1 MTTEISV
8 DKVVRDA
15 MHWGSNTLLSSCF
28 FSLKSIYYLCGM
40 NFFKPNMIIYKTEQ
54 EIEIMRQAAQV
65 VSRTLGK
72 VAELIRPGITPKE
85 LDTMAE
91 AYIRSQDAI
100 PGFLGLYGCPSTLLI
115 SVNEQ
120 VVHGLPTERPLQE
133 GDIVSVDCGAVY
145 KGYYGDHAYTF
156 AIGDI
161 DEEKKQLLKVTE
173 ECLYLGI
180 EQARAGNRME
190 DIGWAIQTHAEKHG
204 YGVVRDLVGHGLGK
218 TLHEE
223 PQVANYGKRGRGKK
237 IQNGLTIAIEPMINM
252 GTERVEQLDDN
263 WTIVTAD
270 GKPSAHFEHDIAVV
284 NGEPVI
290 LSTFDYVL
298 EALDKK

>member
-1 MTTEISV
+1 
-8 DKVVRDA
+8 
-15 MHWGSNTLLSSCF
+15 
-28 FSLKSIYYLCGM
+28 M
-40 NFFKPNMIIYKTEQ
+40 NFLNKSMIKYKTAE
-54 EIEIMRQAAQV
+54 EIEIMRQAALV

-72 VAELIRPGITPKE
+72 VAEMIRPGITPLE
-85 LDTMAE
+85 LDKMAE

-120 VVHGLPTERPLQE
+120 VVHGLPTERPIQE

-156 AIGDI
+156 AIGKVS
-161 DEEKKQLLKVTE
+161 EAKQKLLDVTL

-180 EQARAGNRME
+180 EQAQVGNRID

-204 YGVVRDLVGHGLGK
+204 YGVVRELVGHGLGK
-218 TLHEE
+218 TLHED
-223 PQVANYGKRGRGKK
+223 PQVPNYGKRGRGKK
-237 IQNGLTIAIEPMINM
+237 IMNGLTIAIEPMINM
-252 GTERVEQLDDN
+252 GTEKVIQLEDN

-270 GKPSAHFEHDIAVV
+270 GQPSAHFEHDIAVV
-284 NGEPVI
+284 DGKPVI
-290 LSTFDYVL
+290 LSTFDYIE
-298 EALDKK
+298 EALAKKND

>member
-1 MTTEISV
+1 MFN
-8 DKVVRDA
+8 K
-15 MHWGSNTLLSSCF
+15 
-28 FSLKSIYYLCGM
+28 KS
-40 NFFKPNMIIYKTEQ
+40 IIYKTPE

-72 VAELIRPGITPKE
+72 VAEMIAVGVTPKE

-91 AYIRSQDAI
+91 KYILSQDAV
-100 PGFLGLYGCPSTLLI
+100 PGFKGLYGCPSTLLI

-120 VVHGLPTERPLQE
+120 VVHGLPTERPFEE

-145 KGYYGDHAYTF
+145 KEYYGDHAYTF
-156 AIGDI
+156 AVGNIS
-161 DEEKKQLLKVTE
+161 EEKAQLLKVTE
-173 ECLYLGI
+173 ECLYKGI
-180 EQARAGNRME
+180 EMASTANRLD
-190 DIGWAIQTHAEKHG
+190 DIGWAIQQHAEAHG
-204 YGVVRDLVGHGLGK
+204 YGVVRDLVGHGLGR

-223 PQVANYGKRGRGKK
+223 PQVPNYGKRGRGKK

-252 GTERVEQLDDN
+252 GTEKVVQLDDN
-263 WTIVTAD
+263 WTIVTED

-284 NGEPVI
+284 DGKPLI